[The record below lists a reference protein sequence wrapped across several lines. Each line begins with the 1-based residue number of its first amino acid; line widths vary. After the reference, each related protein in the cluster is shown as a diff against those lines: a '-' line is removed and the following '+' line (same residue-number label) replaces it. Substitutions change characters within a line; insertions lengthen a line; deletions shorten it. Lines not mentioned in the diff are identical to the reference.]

1 MGDRQRFGQSPYGDT
16 EATTE
21 DVVQT
26 RALLDVSASTGDVK
40 EWMNNF
46 FLNQAYGAFCMNILA
61 DIFVRLCFFVC
72 TYLALLRCWR
82 AKEREIRL
90 TDLQIQQCLDNYS
103 DSQKRT
109 FETYFR
115 SESFIRRVSQ
125 AATPGA
131 QSSVA
136 SASSVL
142 DSQVQANTSGE
153 QLSSIPIVQGSNAG
167 LSPACAPVMN
177 STNALPTVSEKVVE
191 SAADQ
196 KKGLEQLPK
205 RRNGYVHDCHFPDE
219 SRSSEITSSSSGEI
233 SSSHSQKNVPTQARD
248 DVVIDIPAI
257 CVFPTSASME
267 KGNKLKHFFRVR
279 VGVSCDHDISSSRI
293 LQARVR
299 ATEENLSALRDVAVE
314 GMKLDEGFTLQI
326 GESVLYYCDGN
337 PEEPA
342 LLSLRD
348 VEVPTVLQADYSVG
362 VLTIRGRYLEGA
374 EIRAATFDGYMILN
388 FTKQDQIHSHI
399 TPPERRL
406 EVWRCTDLLPPVN
419 LDRIHI
425 CASKAVPIEGHDV
438 TVRSEV
444 CSIQNTT
451 LRTVIRTWVPTAI
464 LIMFLTSQA
473 WILFALIL
481 NLVMDSLQPS
491 RNWLISYPVL
501 IALALY
507 IIQELPQSLE
517 DNMKAFMEQFKLA
530 ISSFQMVPD
539 LFSSPPFRMRNGYC
553 FHRGAKYLF
562 DSQFILGGRYYKG
575 SLDRKGTL
583 PFERSRYPRRSPDEE
598 EESPHSSKSDVEPEI
613 PVNPPTSKDWKWP
626 CLRGEYDK
634 KTNTYATKRFD
645 PDSKQESHDISDPF
659 TVTYSEL
666 SKPRATDFGREVRLQ
681 YIPQN
686 VSVKLY
692 SKHLQAVVKDLLPSK
707 LKLFENYGEIQASD
721 LLELYFGKLLG
732 KGCKEMEAD
741 REANDF
747 LTSNDKFEGECL
759 DMFHLIR
766 FLRKE
771 YEETIIQYER
781 MMEADVISWDMLWT
795 LIVPK
800 ADVVYYCTIS
810 KEEMCGK
817 VLSTCYTIRQITSEK
832 SDEFVVD
839 LEVYDYNCINFEA
852 KKIKCVILP
861 FKGEAKVSDIDVCPL
876 QRRADSHRLK
886 EFFLMRGRKFY
897 DLVLKY
903 ERRFMQYQGVLYNS
917 LASQQPIYP
926 RGGSMS
932 SSRSMQSWSIGYKE
946 NIDGRVMI
954 DQLSFVKMNLN
965 DDMATAEPSRGWSLG
980 NGSKS
985 METVIDEI
993 DPQLLKYAPAVAYGY
1008 SFSVGKWGCFT
1019 IEGFTEIQFISTAFD
1034 TLVMNEDIK
1043 NTLLTLT
1050 EHHIKHPLGYGNG
1063 VARNADPLP
1072 NKGKGCIIL
1081 LHGAPGTGKTL
1092 TVESLA
1098 EKLECPLW
1106 QLCVSK
1112 ISKTIRELETDL
1124 LKTFQIAATWRA
1136 ILVLDEADVYL
1147 SSRKYSPLSSNVTE
1161 TNAMTGVFLRVLEY
1175 YTGILFLTT
1184 NVIHSI
1190 EPAIYSRMSL
1200 FVKYE
1205 EFNIEDRKQLWIN
1218 FLNRVGFQ
1226 HPSQEFWDKVLPEKF
1241 NGRVI
1246 RNIIQN
1252 AQILAGSTGS
1262 LLSEDELL
1270 KACRVMATPYTTSQS
1285 TELKDNPDPIST
1297 HASTSWKI
1305 SDQQSLLAKPSSPT
1319 PNRTGPVA
1327 FYWSRSTF

>member
-1 MGDRQRFGQSPYGDT
+1 MGDRQRFGQPPYGDT

-21 DVVQT
+21 DMVQT
-26 RALLDVSASTGDVK
+26 RALLHISASTGDVK
-40 EWMNNF
+40 EWMDNF
-46 FLNQAYGAFCMNILA
+46 FLNNAYGAFCMNILA
-61 DIFVRLCFFVC
+61 DVFVRLCFFVC
-72 TYLALLRCWR
+72 TYLALIRCWK
-82 AKEREIRL
+82 AKERENRL
-90 TDLQIQQCLDNYS
+90 IDLQIQQCLDNYS
-103 DSQKRT
+103 DSQTRT

-131 QSSVA
+131 QSSLA
-136 SASSVL
+136 SAPSVL

-153 QLSSIPIVQGSNAG
+153 QLSSIPIVQGSKAG

-177 STNALPTVSEKVVE
+177 STNALPTVCEKVVE

-196 KKGLEQLPK
+196 KKGPFEQLPK

-219 SRSSEITSSSSGEI
+219 SRSSELTSSSSGGS
-233 SSSHSQKNVPTQARD
+233 SSSHSQKNVPSQARD

-267 KGNKLKHFFRVR
+267 KGNKLKHFFKVR

-326 GESVLYYCDGN
+326 GESILYYCDGN

-342 LLSLRD
+342 LLSLKD

-374 EIRAATFDGYMILN
+374 EIRASTFDGYMILN
-388 FTKQDQIHSHI
+388 FIKQDQIHSNI
-399 TPPERRL
+399 IPPERRL

-464 LIMFLTSQA
+464 LILFLISQA

-481 NLVMDSLQPS
+481 NLVMDNLQPS
-491 RNWLISYPVL
+491 RTWLSYPVL

-507 IIQELPQSLE
+507 IIQELPQSSE
-517 DNMKAFMEQFKLA
+517 DVMKAFVEQFKLA

-539 LFSSPPFRMRNGYC
+539 LLSSPPFCMRNGYC
-553 FHRGAKYLF
+553 FQRGAKYLF
-562 DSQFILGGRYYKG
+562 DSKFIFGGRYHKG
-575 SLDRKGTL
+575 RIDRKGTP
-583 PFERSRYPRRSPDEE
+583 PFETSCDPRRSTEQE
-598 EESPHSSKSDVEPEI
+598 KESPHSSKSDENPENPEI
-613 PVNPPTSKDWKWP
+613 PPTSRDWKWP
-626 CLRGEYDK
+626 CLREEYDK
-634 KTNTYATKRFD
+634 ETKIYVTKRFD
-645 PDSKQESHDISDPF
+645 PNSKHESHDISDPF

-666 SKPRATDFGREVRLQ
+666 SKPRATDFGREVGLQ

-692 SKHLQAVVKDLLPSK
+692 SKHLQAVVKALLPSK

-721 LLELYFGKLLG
+721 LLILYFSKLLE
-732 KGCKEMEAD
+732 KGSKEILEVD

-747 LTSNDKFEGECL
+747 LASNDKFEGECL

-781 MMEADVISWDMLWT
+781 MMEADVIAWDMLWT

-817 VLSTCYTIRQITSEK
+817 VLSTNYSIKQLNSYPTSDQP
-832 SDEFVVD
+832 DEFIVD

-861 FKGEAKVSDIDVCPL
+861 FKDEAKVSNIDVCPL
-876 QRRADSHRLK
+876 QRKADSHRLE
-886 EFFLMRGRKFY
+886 EFFLMRGRKFN
-897 DLVLKY
+897 DMVLKH
-903 ERRFMQYQGVLYNS
+903 ERRFMQYRGVLYS
-917 LASQQPIYP
+917 SLSSQPRQVLAPKLAS
-926 RGGSMS
+926 
-932 SSRSMQSWSIGYKE
+932 RSIQSWSIGYKE
-946 NIDGRVMI
+946 NIDSRVMI
-954 DQLSFVKMNLN
+954 DQVSFVKMNPN
-965 DDMATAEPSRGWSLG
+965 DDMATAEPSRGWFLG
-980 NGSKS
+980 NESK
-985 METVIDEI
+985 MKTVIDEI

-1008 SFSVGKWGCFT
+1008 SFSVRKWGCFT

-1050 EHHIKHPLGYGNG
+1050 EHHIKHPQGYGNG
-1063 VARNADPLP
+1063 VARNVDPLP
-1072 NKGKGCIIL
+1072 NKGKGCRIL

-1106 QLCVSK
+1106 QLSVSK
-1112 ISKTIRELETDL
+1112 FSKIVSELETDL
-1124 LKTFQIAATWRA
+1124 LKSFEIAAIWRA

-1147 SSRKYSPLSSNVTE
+1147 SSRKYSPLSSNVTR

-1205 EFNIEDRKQLWIN
+1205 EFNIEERKQLWIN

-1262 LLSEDELL
+1262 SLSEDELL
-1270 KACRVMATPYTTSQS
+1270 KACRVMATPYTTSQW
-1285 TELKDNPDPIST
+1285 TELEDNPDHPISI

-1305 SDQQSLLAKPSSPT
+1305 SDQQ
-1319 PNRTGPVA
+1319 
-1327 FYWSRSTF
+1327 